1 MCHAPRGT
9 TTRRRSPGATPSS
22 ARGSC
27 TATSRGS
34 ACARTTLRRPTTTRA
49 LCRTSSRRRS
59 RRSSCAARARYCLVW
74 FGFPFFALLCFAL
87 RRASDGAVV
96 VPRTILR
103 MCALHGGCSAVTWR
117 LLLRMCA
124 LFPPNTPNGR
134 ESHARAR
141 RGGCDVAYGVARN
154 GCDGCDGT
162 RMRRSSTAR
171 TTRPAGT
178 TGARATS
185 SGRGGRPTRRP
196 RGSSSGATV

>member
-1 MCHAPRGT
+1 MLPEVLRHAGARRAPPRLQRVGRA
-9 TTRRRSPGATPSS
+9 RRRRGALR
-22 ARGSC
+22 ARGQRC
-27 TATSRGS
+27 DDQQR
-34 ACARTTLRRPTTTRA
+34 LV
-49 LCRTSSRRRS
+49 L
-59 RRSSCAARARYCLVW
+59 CAARRRAAGRAGRRARRAQGTVW
-74 FGFPFFALLCFAL
+74 FGLVFLCFALLCFAL
-87 RRASDGAVV
+87 RRTSDGAVV
-96 VPRTILR
+96 VPRTVLR

-141 RGGCDVAYGVARN
+141 RGGCDVACGVARD